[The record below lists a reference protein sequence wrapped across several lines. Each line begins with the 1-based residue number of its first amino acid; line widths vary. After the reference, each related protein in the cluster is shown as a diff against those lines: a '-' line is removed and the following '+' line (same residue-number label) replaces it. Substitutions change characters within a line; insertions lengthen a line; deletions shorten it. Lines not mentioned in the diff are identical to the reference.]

1 MAEKKSQKYTGS
13 WLDMKN
19 ACPAAVCVDRRFS
32 AARMCAWT
40 ALSMYMKSYL
50 EVLFKSIVS
59 LNCLS
64 SIFEPSS
71 RDCSR
76 KERERERES
85 RRETHKLLP
94 SPTTKYVSPLVIR
107 SCIRLMTATSPGP
120 IMVQGRRAHAFN
132 PWAAY
137 SGDNTYCSAM
147 ALDLP

>member
-64 SIFEPSS
+64 SIFEART
-71 RDCSR
+71 RDFNPKR
-76 KERERERES
+76 KEE
-85 RRETHKLLP
+85 KKK
-94 SPTTKYVSPLVIR
+94 TKGDSQIVAVSHDK
-107 SCIRLMTATSPGP
+107 IRL
-120 IMVQGRRAHAFN
+120 
-132 PWAAY
+132 
-137 SGDNTYCSAM
+137 
-147 ALDLP
+147 ALGNQVMYQADDCNISRPNNGTRP